1 MPSPEMG
8 IHKSPATPMKASRN
22 IVQYKSMV
30 AGKPGNGGIAA
41 TAEKYEHQ
49 LKKPKTPVRSHR
61 LNRNMNTLKN
71 TDRKISPAR
80 INRNDYILNNSIMIA
95 QTNSNQTQPTSTKRY
110 KTEQQQ
116 YQS

>member
-1 MPSPEMG
+1 MG

-30 AGKPGNGGIAA
+30 AGKPGNGGITAA
-41 TAEKYEHQ
+41 AEKYEQQ

-61 LNRNMNTLKN
+61 LNKNMNTLKN

-80 INRNDYILNNSIMIA
+80 LNNRNDYILNSILIA
-95 QTNSNQTQPTSTKRY
+95 QTNSNQTQPTKTKRY
-110 KTEQQQ
+110 NTEQQQ